1 MPTNVIRGA
10 YNPGADAARLYAG
23 LGTRSTISRRSNSR
37 LIRMLMRKMTPE
49 ERMREQAFLRAAE
62 RLAYL
67 RFLEE
72 SRREREMILKQID
85 EKNRALNAENAAD
98 AQEAAGD
105 GGGDDEMKEDGQE
118 HGENGEVQVMDA

>member
-1 MPTNVIRGA
+1 
-10 YNPGADAARLYAG
+10 
-23 LGTRSTISRRSNSR
+23 
-37 LIRMLMRKMTPE
+37 MLMRKMTPE